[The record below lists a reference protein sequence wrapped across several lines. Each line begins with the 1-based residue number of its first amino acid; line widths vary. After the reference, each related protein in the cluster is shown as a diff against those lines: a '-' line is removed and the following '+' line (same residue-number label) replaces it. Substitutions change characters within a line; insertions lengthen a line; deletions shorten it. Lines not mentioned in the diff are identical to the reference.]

1 MLHFLTILTLI
12 KKLQYGKK
20 EEHPEINEMKRKLKE
35 KFILGSFQLSK
46 REMKLLDAYYG
57 LTGEKQTIDE
67 LASIYHC
74 SKDSILKKIHY
85 ASETVLKANSYTN
98 PAIVKALQNISI
110 EPSSDKQIQDREI
123 RALRLRV
130 KQSIYLSV
138 CPLTFSQKKLLDLF
152 YGLSDDKGVMST
164 EELSEK
170 YQIPLDTLRFYLYE
184 TVRYILNYVTETEFH
199 QQMEANCHIDE
210 EVLEKKLKR

>member
-1 MLHFLTILTLI
+1 
-12 KKLQYGKK
+12 
-20 EEHPEINEMKRKLKE
+20 
-35 KFILGSFQLSK
+35 
-46 REMKLLDAYYG
+46 MKLLDAYYG

-123 RALRLRV
+123 RALRLPV
-130 KQSIYLSV
+130 KQSIYLNM
-138 CPLTFSQKKLLDLF
+138 CPLTSSQAKVLDLF
-152 YGLSDDKGVMST
+152 YGLSNELTTMST
-164 EELSEK
+164 EEIAMK
-170 YQIPLDTLRFYLYE
+170 YQIPEDVLRYYLYE
-184 TVRYILNYVTETEFH
+184 TVRYVLNYITEIEF
-199 QQMEANCHIDE
+199 QEQMRQNGKMSEV
-210 EVLEKKLKR
+210 VLEKKLTRN